1 MASRKDTAAA
11 FFDYDVAPQT
21 PAEMLAILQ
30 RFRDE
35 LVVAGG
41 GNLPAAALAEHPQ
54 HGKARARTRTS
65 EDTSEGEGE
74 GKGEGVSASTRER
87 KRGPGPG

>member
-11 FFDYDVAPQT
+11 FFDDDVAPQT

-41 GNLPAAALAEHPQ
+41 GNLPAATGEQPQ
-54 HGKARARTRTS
+54 QGRPSADERK
-65 EDTSEGEGE
+65 
-74 GKGEGVSASTRER
+74 GKGVLMRKGKGHEGR
-87 KRGPGPG
+87 KREGDRVMV